1 MKLLDVYPLFDI
13 EPVKGQGAYVYDK
26 NGIEYLDFYGGHAVI
41 SIGHSHPDYVNAIK
55 DQAEKLIFYSNSVI
69 NSLQQEVATKI
80 QEIAG
85 IDNYKLFMINSG
97 AEAIE
102 NAVKMA
108 SFSNKKSR
116 FIALEG
122 GFHGRTAAAI
132 SLTHKMAHRTSF
144 DLDSTITFIPI
155 NNTTRLEE
163 ELAKGDVCAVIAEP
177 IQGISGIHVC
187 SDTFLKSIAELS
199 QKHGALFI
207 ADEIQCGFG
216 RSGKFFAHQY
226 SGVEPDIIT
235 IAKGMGNGFPVGGVL
250 VKEYVIQEQYGMAGT
265 TFGGNHLACRAV
277 IAVLDVMKKENIL
290 SNSKS
295 IGAYLMKELKTI
307 PEIKEVRG
315 RGLMIGIEMN
325 GSIKGLR
332 YNLLKEKHIFTGSSS
347 NPNVLR
353 LLPPLSITTD
363 QCDHFL
369 ESFKS
374 FLQKLS

>member
-13 EPVKGQGAYVYDK
+13 EPVKGEGAYVYDK
-26 NGIEYLDFYGGHAVI
+26 NGTKYLDFYGGHAVI
-41 SIGHSHPDYVNAIK
+41 SIGHSHPEYVKAIK

-69 NSLQQEVATKI
+69 NSLQQEVADRI
-80 QEIAG
+80 QKAG
-85 IDNYKLFMINSG
+85 GLENYKLFMINSG

-108 SFSNKKSR
+108 SFSNKKTR

-155 NNTTRLEE
+155 NDSERLEK
-163 ELAKGDVCAVIAEP
+163 ELSKEDVCAVIAEP
-177 IQGISGIHVC
+177 IQGIAGIHLC
-187 SDTFLKSIAELS
+187 NDNFLKSIASLTK
-199 QKHGALFI
+199 KHGAFFI

-235 IAKGMGNGFPVGGVL
+235 MAKGMGNGFPVGGIL
-250 VKEYVIQEQYGMAGT
+250 VKDHVIHEEYGMAGT

-277 IAVLDVMKKENIL
+277 IAVLDVMKKENLINRARIAG
-290 SNSKS
+290 S
-295 IGAYLMKELKTI
+295 YLMDALQSI
-307 PEIKEVRG
+307 PQIKEVRG

-325 GSIKGLR
+325 SPIKDFR
-332 YNLLKEKHIFTGSSS
+332 YALLKDRHIFTGSSS
-347 NPNVLR
+347 NPNVIR
-353 LLPPLSITTD
+353 LLPPMCINEE

-369 ESFKS
+369 TSFKS
-374 FLQKLS
+374 LL